1 MNYRKPSLSNK
12 NKWIE
17 HNKKEYG
24 VNIIALKEIIN
35 KQVLD
40 AGSSDTFTSDMLVAL
55 ISGRKI
61 TPKMENAINNIIK
74 RNSPEEQFKRDEW
87 VAKVVPKIMMVQDML
102 SETTWTSGYKGETHN
117 FLNSIIKQA
126 KSRKTLSKKQMEA
139 VNKLYL
145 KVKKNIEK
153 EFSNVECILTG
164 ANFGYGKSNNIG
176 LKKVTTKYALILNPD
191 ATLLSLIHI

>member
-1 MNYRKPSLSNK
+1 MVAGRSELLSTH
-12 NKWIE
+12 ICRP
-17 HNKKEYG
+17 
-24 VNIIALKEIIN
+24 LKICANLRTYSCCYWLAFPLLDREKITNRLSVVDYLKTN

-40 AGSSDTFTSDMLVAL
+40 NGNSDTFTSDMLVAL

-87 VAKVVPKIMMVQDML
+87 VEKVVPKIMMVQNML
-102 SETTWTSGYKGETHN
+102 TETTWTKGYRGEAHN

-139 VNKLYL
+139 VSKMYVR
-145 KVKKNIEK
+145 VKKNID
-153 EFSNVECILTG
+153 
-164 ANFGYGKSNNIG
+164 
-176 LKKVTTKYALILNPD
+176 KKIDKKTTKKMKAFNENRRTRHDNLQ
-191 ATLLSLIHI
+191 